1 MTRKAKCGQA
11 YSEVL
16 WLKAMRGKKSRS
28 AMVELSELQRRRLF
42 VWSSNFLQR
51 LSQR

>member
-16 WLKAMRGKKSRS
+16 WLKAMRGKKEQVSDG
-28 AMVELSELQRRRLF
+28 
-42 VWSSNFLQR
+42 
-51 LSQR
+51 